1 MSSDRY
7 SYLQKV
13 RYALCVLS
21 QAVLV
26 LINVKAQECVQSF
39 NCLFFYCGVQ
49 ALATLS
55 RFLKMCYFG
64 RHITQLLDVTEMC
77 GSPAV
82 FR

>member
-1 MSSDRY
+1 MDAVICKKSDM
-7 SYLQKV
+7 
-13 RYALCVLS
+13 LCMYCHRPLE
-21 QAVLV
+21 L

-39 NCLFFYCGVQ
+39 CFFFYHGVQ

-64 RHITQLLDVTEMC
+64 RHITPLLNVTKTC

-82 FR
+82 FC